1 MINTKNLTILICLMV
16 VSFAG
21 LAAFAQGNSK
31 PANNATAD
39 QLVNINTATV
49 SQLVSLPGIGPKTAE
64 KIVEYRNKNGKF
76 KTKEEIMNVRG
87 IGEKKFARIKDK
99 IKI

>member
-1 MINTKNLTILICLMV
+1 MV
-16 VSFAG
+16 VYLAG
-21 LAAFAQGNSK
+21 LSAFAQVNSK
-31 PANNATAD
+31 PANNPADD
-39 QLVNINTATV
+39 QLININTATA

-64 KIVEYRNKNGKF
+64 KIIEYRNKNGKF

-87 IGEKKFARIKDK
+87 IGEKKYARIKDK